1 MLYKLGGG
9 KKGGQYSIYS
19 RYIDLKNFTLSTE
32 HGLFGAAAKK
42 EKLGTLLSGQ
52 ELETKSGLREG

>member
-9 KKGGQYSIYS
+9 KGEG
-19 RYIDLKNFTLSTE
+19 RYTDLKNFTLSTE